1 MGNPKCK
8 LCNSDTSFHFFRF
21 GFDFYECNQCGF
33 IFIHPVPDE
42 GIIQDQYSKEYYED
56 QERYLVP
63 AKNNLEVWSRR
74 IATIEKYLPL
84 QKLKDEE
91 KSILDIGC
99 ATGIFL
105 EIARNS
111 GWETYGIEYSDYA
124 AKLAADKLGQDRIQ
138 NTSFEGY
145 ESPRKLTAITAWA
158 VIEHVSAPISFLEK
172 ANILLD
178 ENGILAFSTINTSSL
193 NGRLF
198 KKRWRYFNPPE
209 HLSYFNLN
217 NIRRILN
224 NTGFE
229 LLEYNTRFVYKNFL
243 AGISKNPPHSPNSL
257 TKSMLFPLKIV
268 SQSSALGDVIEIWA
282 RKK

>member
-1 MGNPKCK
+1 MFNPICK
-8 LCNSDTSFHFFRF
+8 LCNSGTSFHFFKI

-42 GIIQDQYSKEYYED
+42 GIIQDQYSKEYYEN
-56 QERYLVP
+56 QARYIVP

-111 GWETYGIEYSDYA
+111 GWEIYGIEYSDYS
-124 AKLAADKLGQDRIQ
+124 AKLAADKLGEERIQ
-138 NTSFEGY
+138 NTNFEGY

-158 VIEHVSAPISFLEK
+158 VIEHVSAPKSFLEK
-172 ANILLD
+172 ANMLLE
-178 ENGILAFSTINTSSL
+178 ENGILAFSTVNTSSL

-209 HLSYFNLN
+209 HLSFFNLN

-224 NTGFE
+224 DTGFD
-229 LLEYNTRFVYKNFL
+229 LLEYKTNFVYKNFL
-243 AGISKNPPHSPNSL
+243 AGILKIPPDTPNLL
-257 TKSMLFPLKIV
+257 TKSILIPLKIF
-268 SQSSALGDVIEIWA
+268 SQSLSLGDVIEIWA